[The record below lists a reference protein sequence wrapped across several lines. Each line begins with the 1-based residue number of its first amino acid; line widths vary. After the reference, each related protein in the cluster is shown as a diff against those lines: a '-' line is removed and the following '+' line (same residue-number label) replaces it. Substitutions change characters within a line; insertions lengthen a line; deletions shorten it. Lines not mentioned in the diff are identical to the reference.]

1 MEYISCSIHILV
13 YHDLHECWFLLT
25 ISDLSLLVSWF
36 ARTSQVVWW
45 IFPKMNMKKSCQI
58 LVHTETLSFQFLP
71 YCHYISSP
79 AQILWRISKP
89 GRLSWTCPLYS
100 FENLHAPTSPLE
112 RMPLLLASLR
122 KPEKKWK
129 NKLSTWIFTGGNF
142 SKILLLTLSYNS
154 LQKGK
159 LKIDH
164 SKTSVLGLHRPE
176 TMENIGCIRLLPP
189 RLVQDISSIYLLF
202 GK

>member
-36 ARTSQVVWW
+36 ARTSLVVWW

-71 YCHYISSP
+71 YCHFISSP

-89 GRLSWTCPLYS
+89 GMLSWTCPLYS

-112 RMPLLLASLR
+112 RRPLLLASLR
-122 KPEKKWK
+122 KPEK
-129 NKLSTWIFTGGNF
+129 N
-142 SKILLLTLSYNS
+142 
-154 LQKGK
+154 GK
-159 LKIDH
+159 TNYLP
-164 SKTSVLGLHRPE
+164 VHR
-176 TMENIGCIRLLPP
+176 
-189 RLVQDISSIYLLF
+189 YLLVAIF
-202 GK
+202 LIYCCYLYLTIVYKKENWSFKNFCSRPA